1 MEDSSQLRFHGM
13 SLQTFRRVWITLT
26 NLMCLGLLSLGF
38 LQEHELS
45 NFHGATRPSTAA
57 FEQIGALVGAALLLL
72 GILLEWRG
80 STWPALIINAG
91 FFAVF
96 GFGVLGEALLM
107 VLTEPS
113 AQYDPEAGL
122 ALAIV
127 GIPFTVVA
135 LADGL
140 LYWFSRPAG
149 GA

>member
-1 MEDSSQLRFHGM
+1 MEDSSQLWFHGM
-13 SLQTFRRVWITLT
+13 SLRTFRRVWITLT
-26 NLMCLGLLSLGF
+26 NLMCLGLLSIGF
-38 LQEHELS
+38 LHEYELS
-45 NFHGATRPSTAA
+45 SFHGATRPSSAA
-57 FEQIGALVGAALLLL
+57 LEQIGPLVCVALLLL

-96 GFGVLGEALLM
+96 GFGVLGKVLLM
-107 VLTEPS
+107 VLTKPS

-127 GIPFTVVA
+127 GIPFTVIA

-140 LYWFSRPAG
+140 LYWVARPVRG
-149 GA
+149 D